1 MLSAANLG
9 GINTALYLIACIF
22 CLIFLVVSISAL
34 GKKQRREIKSDEQS
48 ELNENS
54 IKVFIVIFCFGIIYC
69 LYKIIV

>member
-9 GINTALYLIACIF
+9 GINTALYLMGCVF
-22 CLIFLVVSISAL
+22 CLIFLAVSISAL

-54 IKVFIVIFCFGIIYC
+54 IKIFIVIFSFGITYC
-69 LYKIIV
+69 LYKIII